1 MKVAVLAISAFAIA
15 ITPLLT
21 SAHAEEGV
29 GVTIR
34 AGDRDHDRDHDRDS
48 YRHYRKTLVIKDRD
62 RDDWRRSHAEEK
74 VIIKK
79 KHHHHDDD

>member
-1 MKVAVLAISAFAIA
+1 MKIVILAMTASAIA
-15 ITPLLT
+15 MTPMLT

-29 GVTIR
+29 GVTVR
-34 AGDRDHDRDHDRDS
+34 AGDRDHDRDA
-48 YRHYRKTLVIKDRD
+48 YRNHRKTVVIKDRD

-79 KHHHHDDD
+79 KHHHHDEY

>member
-1 MKVAVLAISAFAIA
+1 MKYAILAITASAIA

-34 AGDRDHDRDHDRDS
+34 AGDSDHDRDS
-48 YRHYRKTLVIKDRD
+48 YRHHRKTVVIKDRD
-62 RDDWRRSHAEEK
+62 HDDWRRAHAEEK